1 MDALHGLRVL
11 VAGEDPKTL
20 DAARSGL
27 AAEGAQAQICEA
39 DPLAV
44 LAAVTSAP
52 PDVVLALDASEERL
66 RAGLDPLGLELG
78 PPVVPVLDVVGPRD
92 PFDAIAARRLSAV
105 VQLHALRERAAELEG
120 VIAAQAVSRRR
131 ENAAAQ
137 LDGLRRLALA
147 AEYRDDNTHEHTQ
160 RVGHLA
166 ALLARGAGLGDRM
179 VRLVREAAPLHDLGK
194 IAIPDEILD
203 KPTTLTDPEWQAIG
217 EHPRI
222 GQVILEQA
230 SGLREAIPVVLHH
243 HERFNGGGYPHG
255 LRGSEI
261 PLGARIVAVAD
272 AYHAMVHDRPYS
284 SALAHEAALA
294 ELRANAGTQFDPMV
308 VDVFCTVYAE
318 SVPPDGLEEIY
329 RLHERATGG
338 LPHLD
343 AAAALHGHKPAGNGR
358 RRRERQ
364 ASG

>member
-44 LAAVTSAP
+44 VAAVTSAL
-52 PDVVLALDASEERL
+52 PDVVLALDGSEERL
-66 RAGLDPLGLELG
+66 RAALDPLGLQLG

-131 ENAAAQ
+131 ENDAAQ

-179 VRLVREAAPLHDLGK
+179 VRLVREAAPLHDIGK
-194 IAIPDEILD
+194 IAIPDSILL
-203 KPTTLTDPEWQAIG
+203 KPGRLSDEEYEVVKTHALLGARVLAGAESELLEVA
-217 EHPRI
+217 ERI
-222 GQVILEQA
+222 V
-230 SGLREAIPVVLHH
+230 RHH
-243 HERFNGGGYPHG
+243 HERWDGAGYPDALEG
-255 LRGSEI
+255 EDI
-261 PLGARIVAVAD
+261 PVVARIAAVAD
-272 AYHAMVHDRPYS
+272 VFDVLVHERPYKDS
-284 SALAHEAALA
+284 WSVEAAA
-294 ELRANAGTQFDPMV
+294 EEIRKGAGTQFDPAV
-308 VDVFCTVYAE
+308 VEAF
-318 SVPPDGLEEIY
+318 
-329 RLHERATGG
+329 
-338 LPHLD
+338 D
-343 AAAALHGHKPAGNGR
+343 ALGPAGWQS
-358 RRRERQ
+358 EVQ
-364 ASG
+364 PV

>member
-1 MDALHGLRVL
+1 MDALHGLRIL

-52 PDVVLALDASEERL
+52 PDAVLALDGSEERL

-78 PPVVPVLDVVGPRD
+78 PPVIPVLDVVGPRD

-131 ENAAAQ
+131 ENDAAQ

-194 IAIPDEILD
+194 IAIPDSILL
-203 KPTTLTDPEWQAIG
+203 KPGRLSDEEYEVVKTHALLGARVLAGAESELLEVA
-217 EHPRI
+217 ERI
-222 GQVILEQA
+222 V
-230 SGLREAIPVVLHH
+230 RHH
-243 HERFNGGGYPHG
+243 HERWDGAGYPDG
-255 LRGSEI
+255 LEGEDI
-261 PLGARIVAVAD
+261 PVVARIAAVAD
-272 AYHAMVHDRPYS
+272 VFDVLVHERPYKDS
-284 SALAHEAALA
+284 WSVEAAA
-294 ELRANAGTQFDPMV
+294 EEIRKGAGTQFDPAV
-308 VDVFCTVYAE
+308 VDVF
-318 SVPPDGLEEIY
+318 
-329 RLHERATGG
+329 
-338 LPHLD
+338 D
-343 AAAALHGHKPAGNGR
+343 ALGPAGWQS
-358 RRRERQ
+358 EAQ
-364 ASG
+364 PV

>member
-194 IAIPDEILD
+194 IAIPDSILL
-203 KPTTLTDPEWQAIG
+203 KPGRLSDEEYEVVKTHALLGARVLTGADSELLEVA
-217 EHPRI
+217 ERI
-222 GQVILEQA
+222 V
-230 SGLREAIPVVLHH
+230 RHH
-243 HERFNGGGYPHG
+243 HERWDGAGYPDG
-255 LRGSEI
+255 LADEDI
-261 PLGARIVAVAD
+261 PVVARITAVAD
-272 AYHAMVHDRPYS
+272 VFDVLVHERPYKDS
-284 SALAHEAALA
+284 WSVEAAA
-294 ELRANAGTQFDPMV
+294 EEIRKGSGTQFDPAV
-308 VDVFCTVYAE
+308 VEAF
-318 SVPPDGLEEIY
+318 
-329 RLHERATGG
+329 
-338 LPHLD
+338 D
-343 AAAALHGHKPAGNGR
+343 ALGPAGWR
-358 RRRERQ
+358 SDIQ
-364 ASG
+364 PV